1 VRDESIEF
9 VVIRIYENS
18 YTPLDGVH
26 MPEIAAVKGVSLQE
40 SRQTLWHCRR
50 CSALIAIYSAE
61 SVHLAICPICCDVTL
76 DQRGSFE
83 SILGMTF
90 PEHSTATS

>member
-9 VVIRIYENS
+9 VAIRDCENS
-18 YTPLDGVH
+18 CPSKYGVY
-26 MPEIAAVKGVSLQE
+26 MSEIAAVKDAGMQE
-40 SRQTLWHCRR
+40 LRQTLWHCHR

-61 SVHLAICPICCDVTL
+61 SVQLAICPICCDVTL

-90 PEHSTATS
+90 PEHSPTAS

>member
-1 VRDESIEF
+1 
-9 VVIRIYENS
+9 
-18 YTPLDGVH
+18 
-26 MPEIAAVKGVSLQE
+26 MPEIAAVKGLSKQE
-40 SRQTLWHCRR
+40 MRQSLWHCHR

-61 SVHLAICPICCDVTL
+61 SVQLAICPVCCDVTL

-90 PEHSTATS
+90 PEHTPSAS